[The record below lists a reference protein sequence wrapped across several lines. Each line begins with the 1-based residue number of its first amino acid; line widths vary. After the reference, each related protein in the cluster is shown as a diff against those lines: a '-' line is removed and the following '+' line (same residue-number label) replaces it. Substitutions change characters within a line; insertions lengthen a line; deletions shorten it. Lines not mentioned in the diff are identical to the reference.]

1 MTTAAPAPKG
11 AHVRRRQTGRR
22 LAAMVV
28 LAGLVAACSNDP
40 SELSFDEDG
49 NVEVDRD
56 RCVVVDASVSPEK
69 IELLTAMADEFN
81 RSDLATAEVDGEE
94 KCVAV
99 VVQSKASG
107 GAAQL
112 LDSGWDEASEGPR
125 PVIWSPASS
134 AWKTVLNQRFS
145 SSGREPIAN
154 DATPF
159 MLTPLVIAMP
169 EPMAQALGWPD
180 EAIGW
185 NDVLGLARS
194 QQGWGEFGHP
204 EWGAFRLGK
213 TNPNFSTSGLSAL
226 IAQTYAAA
234 DKRDGLSAEDL
245 RKPEVVQYG
254 TDVETAVVHYGDT
267 TLTFMNNWYRADQ
280 RGNPYAYTSAA
291 AVEEKSVIDYN
302 TGNPD
307 GVLQQGEQPRPPRVP
322 LVAIYPE
329 EGTLYSDNPLI
340 VLDAEWVDADEK
352 AAAARFVE
360 FAQRPE
366 NQERVLEFGFRPGNP
381 DVAVTAPVDRANGV
395 DPTQPQTL
403 LEVPSPEVTVAVLDA
418 WADQR
423 KGARVTLVVDVSG
436 SMGEPASG
444 ESADTKLDLAKSAA
458 VSALDQFK
466 DDDEVGLRIFTNDIA
481 PGGATFVDVV
491 PISRVGDV
499 RERLAGEI
507 RNLVPLNGTPL
518 YDVTQQTYEEL
529 AASYDPARINAMVV
543 LTDGRNDDG
552 VSSDDRQQL
561 DTLLAALAA
570 GSEGAASRPVRVFPI
585 AYGGDADL
593 TILRSIAEAS
603 SGAVYDASDPRSID
617 KVFTAVI
624 SNF

>member
-1 MTTAAPAPKG
+1 
-11 AHVRRRQTGRR
+11 VRRSWTRSR
-22 LAAMVV
+22 LVV
-28 LAGLVAACSNDP
+28 PLVAALLTAGCT
-40 SELSFDEDG
+40 SEGDGLSFDEDG
-49 NVEVDRD
+49 NLEIDRD
-56 RCVVVDASVSPEK
+56 RCVVVDAAVSPEK
-69 IELLTAMADEFN
+69 IELLTAMAEEFN
-81 RSDLATAEVDGEE
+81 RSDLATSEVDGDET
-94 KCVAV
+94 CVAV
-99 VVQSKASG
+99 AVQSKSSG

-112 LDSGWDEASEGPR
+112 LDSDWDEGTEGPR

-134 AWKTVLNQRFS
+134 AWQTVLNQRFQAS
-145 SSGREPIAN
+145 NRSPIAN

-169 EPMAQALGWPD
+169 EPMAEALGWPD

-185 NDVLGLARS
+185 GDVLELARS
-194 QQGWGEFGHP
+194 QQGWAEFGHP

-234 DKRDGLSAEDL
+234 GKRAGLSAEDL
-245 RKPEVVQYG
+245 GKPEVIQYG
-254 TDVETAVVHYGDT
+254 TDVEAAVVHYGDT

-302 TGNPD
+302 SGNPD
-307 GVLQQGEQPRPPRVP
+307 GVLDQGEQPRPPRVP

-340 VLDAEWVDADEK
+340 VLDAEWVDDAEK
-352 AAAARFVE
+352 AAAARFVA

-366 NQERVLEFGFRPGNP
+366 NQQRVLEFGFRPGNP
-381 DVAVTAPVDRANGV
+381 DVEIGAPVDRAHGV
-395 DPTQPQTL
+395 DPSQPQTL

-418 WADQR
+418 WATQR

-436 SMGEPASG
+436 SMGEQASG
-444 ESADTKLDLAKSAA
+444 DGPETKLDLAKAAA
-458 VSALDQFK
+458 VDALDQFK
-466 DDDEVGLRIFTNDIA
+466 DDDEVGLRIFTSDIG
-481 PGGATFVDVV
+481 PGGATFLDLV
-491 PISRVGDV
+491 PLSRVGDV

-507 RNLVPLNGTPL
+507 RRLIPLNGTPL
-518 YDVTQQTYEEL
+518 YDVTQTTYEEL
-529 AASYDPARINAMVV
+529 ADTYDPARINAMVV

-552 VSSDDRQQL
+552 NASDDRQQL
-561 DTLLAALAA
+561 DELLVALSA
-570 GSEGAASRPVRVFPI
+570 GSEGASSRPVRVFPI

-593 TILRSIAEAS
+593 GTLRLIAEAS
-603 SGAVYDASDPRSID
+603 SGAVYDASDPRSIN

>member
-1 MTTAAPAPKG
+1 MTVPDAKG

-22 LAAMVV
+22 LVAMAV
-28 LAGLVAACSNDP
+28 LAGLVAACSDDP
-40 SELSFDEDG
+40 SDLSFDDDG
-49 NVEVDRD
+49 NLEVDREN
-56 RCVVVDASVSPEK
+56 CVVVDAAVSPEK

-81 RSDLATAEVDGEE
+81 RSDLATAQVDGEE

-99 VVQSKASG
+99 AVQSKASG

-125 PVIWSPASS
+125 PVIWSPAST
-134 AWKTVLNQRFS
+134 AWATVLNQRFDA
-145 SSGREPIAN
+145 SGREPIAN

-180 EAIGW
+180 EPLGW
-185 NDVLGLARS
+185 TDILGLARS

-245 RKPEVVQYG
+245 RKPEVVQFG

-329 EGTLYSDNPLI
+329 EGTLYSDNPLV

-366 NQERVLEFGFRPGNP
+366 NQQRVLEYGFRPGNP
-381 DVAVTAPVDRANGV
+381 DVEVTAPVDRANGV

-444 ESADTKLDLAKSAA
+444 EGADTKLDLAKSAA

-561 DTLLAALAA
+561 DGLLAALTA
-570 GSEGAASRPVRVFPI
+570 GSEGATSRPVRVFPI

>member
-1 MTTAAPAPKG
+1 
-11 AHVRRRQTGRR
+11 VRRLGRQAGRWTGR
-22 LAAMVV
+22 ACV
-28 LAGLVAACSNDP
+28 LAVLAVVSACT
-40 SELSFDEDG
+40 SEGSDLSFDGEG
-49 NVEVDRD
+49 GVDRE
-56 RCVVVDASVSPEK
+56 RCVVVDAAISPEK

-81 RSDLATAEVDGEE
+81 RSDLATIEVDGDDR
-94 KCVAV
+94 CLAVAV
-99 VVQSKASG
+99 QAKASG

-112 LDSGWDEASEGPR
+112 LDSGWDEQVEGPR

-134 AWKTVLNQRFS
+134 AWQTVLNQRYLA
-145 SSGREPIAN
+145 SGREPIAN

-169 EPMAQALGWPD
+169 EPMARALGWPD
-180 EAIGW
+180 EPVGW
-185 NDVLGLARS
+185 GDVLGLARS
-194 QQGWGEFGHP
+194 GQGWGEFGRP

-234 DKRDGLSAEDL
+234 DKRSGLSAEDL
-245 RKPEVVQYG
+245 RKPEVIQFG
-254 TDVETAVVHYGDT
+254 TDVESAVVHYGDT

-307 GVLQQGEQPRPPRVP
+307 GVLDPGEQPRPPRVP
-322 LVAIYPE
+322 LVAIYPA

-340 VLDAEWVDADEK
+340 VLDAEWVDEHQK
-352 AAAARFVE
+352 AGAARFVE

-366 NQERVLEFGFRPGNP
+366 NQERVLAYGFRPGNP
-381 DVAVTAPVDRANGV
+381 DVAVTDPVSPANGV

-403 LEVPSPEVTVAVLDA
+403 LEVPSPEVTVEVLDA
-418 WADQR
+418 WAQQR
-423 KGARVTLVVDVSG
+423 KRARVTLVVDVSG
-436 SMGEPASG
+436 SMGDRASSDG
-444 ESADTKLDLAKSAA
+444 PDTKLDLAKAA
-458 VSALDQFK
+458 AISALDQFK
-466 DDDEVGLRIFTNDIA
+466 DDDDVGLRIFTSDI
-481 PGGATFVDVV
+481 GDEGQGFVDVV
-491 PISRVGDV
+491 PLTRVGDV
-499 RERLAGEI
+499 RERLASEI
-507 RNLVPLNGTPL
+507 RGLVPLYGTPL
-518 YDVTQQTYEEL
+518 YDVIQRTYEEL
-529 AASYDPARINAMVV
+529 AGSYDPGRINAMVV
-543 LTDGRNDDG
+543 LSDGRNDDG

-561 DTLLAALAA
+561 DELLAVLGS
-570 GSEGAASRPVRVFPI
+570 GSEGATSRPVRVFPI

-593 TILRSIAEAS
+593 TILRQIAEAS
-603 SGAVYDASDPRSID
+603 SGAAYDASDPRSIN